1 VARFSVSHY
10 ITGANIWTTAL
21 VIMAFAQVLAR
32 LGVLHIRRI
41 RASRQAMATG
51 AVPVGTYADRPLR

>member
-1 VARFSVSHY
+1 VARFSVSHH

-21 VIMAFAQVLAR
+21 VIMAFARVLAR
-32 LGVLHIRRI
+32 LGVLQIRRI

-51 AVPVGTYADRPLR
+51 AVPVGTYADRPFR